1 MDLSELKLQ
10 LKNSTVSGIYLFSGR
25 EDYLKQYYIDQIIGA
40 VLPNGDDGLNYLRV
54 EYSQVRILDMTDYM
68 QALPVFADR
77 KILHVTA
84 LDTDTVRKDITE
96 AIAAIIKDFPEY
108 LVVVFDR
115 QTTDPQNQTVAF
127 SDIKKLA
134 SAHIHELVLNEQ
146 DPDLLKR
153 WMMRRAASYGKTL
166 SPSAAEH
173 LLSIADNNM
182 LSLGNELNKIC
193 AYAKGNEIYIQD
205 IDAVTVRTIDAQIY
219 ELADAVLAGDAVK
232 CMLCADD
239 LLEKFP
245 DTMVLAS
252 VYNCFSRLYRVGIGK
267 ERGLSAVEIAKQFNL
282 KQGTV
287 NKNLRILRSFSLNKI
302 KQLVFI
308 CVDADSELK
317 RVSRDKRKS
326 MDVFLLR
333 LMDCCRN

>member
-1 MDLSELKLQ
+1 MDLSEFKLQ
-10 LKNSTVSGIYLFSGR
+10 LKNSSISGIYLFSGR
-25 EDYLKQYYIDQIIGA
+25 EDYLKQYYIEQLIGC

-54 EYSQVRILDMTDYM
+54 EYSQVRVLDMTDYM

-77 KILHVTA
+77 KILHITS
-84 LDTDTVRKDITE
+84 LDTDTVRKDIAE
-96 AIAAIIKDFPEY
+96 AIGVMLKDFPEY
-108 LVVVFDR
+108 LVVVFER
-115 QTTDPQNQTVAF
+115 QTTDPQNQTAAF
-127 SDIKKLA
+127 ADIKKLA
-134 SAHIHELVLNEQ
+134 SSHIHELILNEQ
-146 DPDLLKR
+146 DTDLLKR
-153 WMMRRAASYGKTL
+153 WMIRRVAANEKVL
-166 SPSAAEH
+166 SASAAEY
-173 LLSIADNNM
+173 LLSITDNNM
-182 LSLGNELNKIC
+182 LSLGNELSKIC
-193 AYAKGNEIYIQD
+193 AYATDHEIRIQD

-219 ELADAVLAGDAVK
+219 ELADAVLAGDASK
-232 CMLCADD
+232 CMICADD

-252 VYNCFSRLYRVGIGK
+252 VYNCFSRLYRVGLGK

-287 NKNLRILRSFSLNKI
+287 NKNLRILRSFSMEKI
-302 KQLVFI
+302 KKLITI

-326 MDVFLLR
+326 MDVFLLK

>member
-1 MDLSELKLQ
+1 MDVSELKTQ
-10 LKNSTVSGIYLFSGR
+10 LKNSTISGIYLFSGR
-25 EDYLKQYYIDQIIGA
+25 EDYLKQYYIEQIINS
-40 VLPNGDDGLNYLRV
+40 VLPNGDDGLNYLHV
-54 EYSQVRILDMTDYM
+54 EYSQVRVLDMTDYI

-77 KILHVTA
+77 KILHVTS
-84 LDTDTVRKDITE
+84 LDTDAIRKDIAE
-96 AIAAIIKDFPEY
+96 AIGIIAQDFPDY

-115 QTTDPQNQTVAF
+115 QTTDPQNQTAAF
-127 SDIKKLA
+127 SDIKKAAPALV
-134 SAHIHELVLNEQ
+134 HDLVLNEQ
-146 DPDLLKR
+146 DADLLKR
-153 WMMRRAASYGKTL
+153 WMIRRASSHGKTL
-166 SPSAAEH
+166 SASAAEH

-193 AYAKGNEIYIQD
+193 AYAKESEIRIQD

-219 ELADAVLAGDAVK
+219 ELADAVLVGDAKK
-232 CMLCADD
+232 CMLYADD

-267 ERGLSAVEIAKQFNL
+267 EHGLSAMEMAKQYNM
-282 KQGTV
+282 KPGTV
-287 NKNLRILRSFSLNKI
+287 NKNLRILRSFSLDKI
-302 KQLVFI
+302 KKLVSI

-326 MDVFLLR
+326 IDVFLLR
-333 LMDCCRN
+333 LMECCRN

>member
-10 LKNSTVSGIYLFSGR
+10 LKNSAISGIYLFSGR
-25 EDYLKQYYIDQIIGA
+25 EDYLKQYYIEQLIQS

-54 EYSQVRILDMTDYM
+54 EYSQVRVLDMTDYM

-77 KILHVTA
+77 KILHITA
-84 LDTDTVRKDITE
+84 LDTDTARKDIAE
-96 AIAAIIKDFPEY
+96 VMGDMAKDFPEY

-127 SDIKKLA
+127 SDIKKAAA
-134 SAHIHELVLNEQ
+134 SHVQDVVLNEQ
-146 DPDLLKR
+146 DVDLLKR
-153 WMMRRAASYGKTL
+153 WMTRRATSCGKALT
-166 SPSAAEH
+166 SAAADH
-173 LLSIADNNM
+173 LLAIADNNM

-193 AYAKGNEIYIQD
+193 AYAKGNEIRISD

-219 ELADAVLAGDAVK
+219 ELADAVLAGDAEK

-252 VYNCFSRLYRVGIGK
+252 VYNCFSRLYRVCIGK
-267 ERGLSAVEIAKQFNL
+267 ECGLSAAEIAKQYNL
-282 KQGTV
+282 KSGTV
-287 NKNLRILRSFSLNKI
+287 NKNLRILRSFSLSKI
-302 KQLVFI
+302 KRLISI

-326 MDVFLLR
+326 IDVFLLR
-333 LMDCCRN
+333 LMETCRN

>member
-1 MDLSELKLQ
+1 MDLSEFKLQ
-10 LKNSTVSGIYLFSGR
+10 LKNSSISGIYLFSGR
-25 EDYLKQYYIDQIIGA
+25 EDYLKQYYIEQLISS

-54 EYSQVRILDMTDYM
+54 EYSQVRVLDMTDYM

-77 KILHVTA
+77 KILHITS
-84 LDTDTVRKDITE
+84 LDTDTARKDIAE
-96 AIAAIIKDFPEY
+96 AIGVILKDFPEY
-108 LVVVFDR
+108 LVVIFER

-127 SDIKKLA
+127 PDIKKLA
-134 SAHIHELVLNEQ
+134 SSHIHELVLNEQ
-146 DPDLLKR
+146 DADLLKR
-153 WMMRRAASYGKTL
+153 WMIRRVASNEKVL
-166 SPSAAEH
+166 SASAAEY
-173 LLSIADNNM
+173 LLSITDNNM
-182 LSLGNELNKIC
+182 LSLGNELSKIC
-193 AYAKGNEIYIQD
+193 AYATGNEIRIQD

-219 ELADAVLAGDAVK
+219 ELADAVLAGNASK
-232 CMLCADD
+232 CMICADD
-239 LLEKFP
+239 LLEKFS

-252 VYNCFSRLYRVGIGK
+252 VYNCFSRLYRVGLGK
-267 ERGLSAVEIAKQFNL
+267 ARGLSAVEIAKQFNL

-287 NKNLRILRSFSLNKI
+287 NKNLRILRSFSMDKI
-302 KQLVFI
+302 KQMIAI

>member
-10 LKNSTVSGIYLFSGR
+10 LKNSTITGIYLFSGR
-25 EDYLKQYYIDQIIGA
+25 EDYLKQYYIDQLIQS

-54 EYSQVRILDMTDYM
+54 EYSQVRVLDMTDYM
-68 QALPVFADR
+68 QALPVFAER

-84 LDTDTVRKDITE
+84 LDTDTARKDIAE
-96 AIAAIIKDFPEY
+96 AIGAMEKDFPEY

-127 SDIKKLA
+127 PDIKRAAPALV
-134 SAHIHELVLNEQ
+134 HDLVLNEQ
-146 DPDLLKR
+146 DVDLLKR
-153 WMMRRAASYGKTL
+153 WMTRRAASCGKTL
-166 SPSAAEH
+166 SPSAVEH

-193 AYAKGNEIYIQD
+193 AYAMENEIHIQD

-219 ELADAVLAGDAVK
+219 ELADAVLAGDAEK

-267 ERGLSAVEIAKQFNL
+267 ERGLSAVEIAKQYNL

-287 NKNLRILRSFSLNKI
+287 NKNLRILRSFSLSKI
-302 KQLVFI
+302 KKLILI

-326 MDVFLLR
+326 IDVFLLR